1 MNLDKARL
9 FQEFV
14 GGGIFP
20 LTWAQKNGKAAVIG
34 GITNGWG
41 GYVSGGNRGGY
52 AGTAS
57 RWGQKDLGTEGRHKG
72 RRTDS
77 GEDEG
82 EKKRTE
88 P

>member
-1 MNLDKARL
+1 M
-9 FQEFV
+9 
-14 GGGIFP
+14 
-20 LTWAQKNGKAAVIG
+20 IG

-57 RWGQKDLGTEGRHKG
+57 RWGQKDLGTVGRHEG
-72 RRTDS
+72 GRTDE

-82 EKKRTE
+82 EKKKE
-88 P
+88 MNYGEGPGKEEKNPSVD